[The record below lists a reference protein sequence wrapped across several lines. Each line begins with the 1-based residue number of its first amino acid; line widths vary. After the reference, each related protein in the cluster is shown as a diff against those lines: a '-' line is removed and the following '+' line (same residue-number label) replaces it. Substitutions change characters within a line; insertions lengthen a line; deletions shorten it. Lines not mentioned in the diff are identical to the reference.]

1 MTQLTL
7 AAQDAEDL
15 EIVSAQLQDAVA
27 QVKDLVWLPK
37 SQRFAALVNRFKWE
51 KAQERRAENLR
62 VRSRLVFD
70 RVISAKSHRIKH
82 DPEAVASLLAI
93 KYAGAGE
100 EDPSGTIELI
110 FAGGGV
116 IRLEVECID
125 ASLTDVSG
133 DWAALGRPSHET
145 EER

>member
-1 MTQLTL
+1 MTQVTL

-27 QVKDLVWLPK
+27 QVKDLVWLPR
-37 SQRFAALVNRFKWE
+37 SRRFAALVNRFKWE
-51 KAQERRAENLR
+51 KAQKSRSPNLR

-70 RVISAKSHRIKH
+70 QVIAVKSHRIKR
-82 DPEAVASLLAI
+82 DPEAVASLLTI
-93 KYAGAGE
+93 KFTGGSE
-100 EDPSGTIELI
+100 DDPSGTVELI

-116 IRLEVECID
+116 IRLDVECID

-133 DWAALGRPSHET
+133 EWAALGRPSHET